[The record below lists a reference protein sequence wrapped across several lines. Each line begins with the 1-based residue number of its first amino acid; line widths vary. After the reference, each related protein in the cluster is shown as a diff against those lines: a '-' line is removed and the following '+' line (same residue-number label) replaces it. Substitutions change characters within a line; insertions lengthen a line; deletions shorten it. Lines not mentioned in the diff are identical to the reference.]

1 MKTRLIVWSL
11 LSVLLLVSCVA
22 TTTDTQ
28 SEEISMQE
36 LKKSFETPPDSV
48 RPGVY
53 WYFMDGNLSHEA
65 MTADLEAMKEAG
77 IGNVLFL
84 EVNVG
89 LPRGKVDFLSE
100 EWQELFAHALKE
112 SKRLGITFTLGV
124 GPGWSGSG
132 GPWVK
137 ADESMRHLV
146 SSIVEANGASDQKI
160 VLTKPKPQKPF
171 FGEGTLT
178 PELRQKWDA
187 YYQDVAVLAYPT
199 PENQTKIDDIEEK
212 ALFVRAPYTSM
223 AGVKQYLPE
232 PDYPADEALF
242 AAVDKDKIIDL
253 TSKLRPDGSLDWKV
267 PEGRWTI
274 IRMGMR
280 NNGAVTRPAPY
291 PGLGFECDKFDSV
304 AFKNHFDAFIGKL
317 FAKSDFK
324 KGSRDGGLFRL
335 HMDSWE
341 MGAQNWTDNFREQ
354 FKKRRGY
361 DPLVFLPVYSGQ
373 IIGSLELSERF
384 LWDIRLTSQELV
396 LENHAGY
403 IKTLGRR
410 YGLDLSIQPY
420 DMNPCADLDLGAVA
434 DVPSCEFWLKGVGF
448 NSSFGCIEA
457 TSVAHVL
464 GRPVVAAEAF
474 TADAGRE
481 GYIAYPGI
489 LKNQG
494 DWAFATGINKFIYH
508 TFAHKALG
516 EDLRPGMTMGPYG
529 VHWDRG
535 QTWWPMASGYHTY
548 ISRCSFMLQQGQ
560 AVADVL
566 YLTPEGAPHV
576 FRPPHSAMEGNDTIP
591 DRKGYNF
598 DGCSPE
604 MLIAHAKV
612 ENNKIVFPGG
622 GSYYLLVLPDCST
635 MTPELIAKIESL
647 VKDGAQVA
655 GRPPVKSP
663 SLTNYPECDKIVR
676 AAAERMW
683 GGYTFS
689 DRVEKRAY
697 GKGAIFFGGQ
707 LSENMEDLYPS
718 YNATAE
724 LLKSFGV
731 TEDFQ
736 SEEPVRYH
744 HKRLA
749 NADIYFVSNK
759 TGRPINS
766 YCTFRASGT
775 VAELWDPLTG
785 ETKALPEFI
794 ESNGRT
800 TIPMQFDAYQSF
812 FIVLNRADS
821 AELLKSGNCKN
832 FNPVSEIQR
841 LTNPWK
847 VSFDPK
853 WGGPEEVTFNVLEDW
868 SKRPEEGIK
877 YYSGVA
883 TYRQTFTFGSPQTE
897 GRFYLHLG
905 EVKNIA
911 RIRLNGND
919 LGVVWTAP
927 WQVEISGAVKHG
939 DNQLEIEVANLW
951 ANRLIGDERLP
962 DDGIKNGQWPGWL
975 LEGKPRTSGR
985 LTFSSHKFYNGGS
998 PLLKS
1003 GLLGPVR
1010 ILHETVGN

>member
-1 MKTRLIVWSL
+1 MRYRWITLFFPSLIL
-11 LSVLLLVSCVA
+11 LASCVSTNSKSNRA
-22 TTTDTQ
+22 
-28 SEEISMQE
+28 EISLVE
-36 LKKSFETPPDSV
+36 IKKGFETPPDSV

-53 WYFMDGNLSHEA
+53 WYFMDGNLSRSA
-65 MTADLEAMKEAG
+65 MTADLESMKEAG

-100 EWQELFAHALKE
+100 EWQELFAHAMKE
-112 SKRLGITFTLGV
+112 SKRLGITMTLGV
-124 GPGWSGSG
+124 GPGWTGSG

-146 SSIVEANGASDQKI
+146 SSSLEVSESSNQKI
-160 VLTKPKPQKPF
+160 VLPKPEPRQPF

-178 PELRQKWDA
+178 PELREKWEA

-199 PENQTKIDDIEEK
+199 PEDQTKIADIDEK

-232 PDYPADEALF
+232 PYYPAGEALS

-253 TSKLRPDGSLDWKV
+253 TSMLQPDGTLEWKV

-274 IRMGMR
+274 LRLGMR

-291 PGLGFECDKFDSV
+291 PGLGFECDKYDTI

-317 FAKSDFK
+317 FAKSDFT
-324 KGSRDGGLFRL
+324 KGSRAGGLFRL

-341 MGAQNWTDNFREQ
+341 MGAQNWGDHFRDA
-354 FKKRRGY
+354 FKTRRGY
-361 DPLVFLPVYSGQ
+361 DPLTFLPVFSGQ
-373 IIGSLELSERF
+373 IVESLEVSERF
-384 LWDIRLTSQELV
+384 LWDVRLTSQELI

-403 IKTLGRR
+403 IKKMGRG

-457 TSVAHVL
+457 TSIAHVL
-464 GRPVVAAEAF
+464 GRPEVAAEAF

-481 GYIAYPGI
+481 GYIAYPGM

-516 EDLRPGMTMGPYG
+516 ETLRPGMTMGPYG

-535 QTWWPMASGYHTY
+535 QTWWPMVSSYHQY
-548 ISRCSFMLQQGQ
+548 VSRCSFVLQQGQ
-560 AVADVL
+560 TVADVL

-604 MLIAHAKV
+604 MLRANAEV
-612 ENNKIVFPGG
+612 ENNKIVFKGG
-622 GSYYLLVLPDCST
+622 GSYQLLVLPAHQT
-635 MTPELIAKIESL
+635 MTPELLDKIESL
-647 VKDGAQVA
+647 VKAGATVV
-655 GRPPVKSP
+655 GVPPVKSP
-663 SLTNYPECDKIVR
+663 SLTNFPACDKQVQ
-676 AAAERMW
+676 ATAEKLW
-683 GGYTFS
+683 GGVAIPE
-689 DRVEKRAY
+689 RVSVREY
-697 GKGAIFFGGQ
+697 GQGKIYWGGE
-707 LSENMEDLYPS
+707 LSKTPEDLYPP
-718 YNATAE
+718 YAATSD
-724 LLKSFGV
+724 LLKRMGV
-731 TEDFQ
+731 KEDFQ
-736 SEEPVRYH
+736 AGEPVRYT
-744 HKRLA
+744 HKKLD
-749 NADIYFVSNK
+749 NADIYFVANRTNHSFHSN
-759 TGRPINS
+759 
-766 YCTFRASGT
+766 CTFRVDGAL
-775 VAELWDPLTG
+775 AELWDPLTG
-785 ETKALPEFI
+785 KTRVLPEFSQ
-794 ESNGRT
+794 SNGQT
-800 TIPMQFDAYQSF
+800 TIPVDFDAYQSF
-812 FIVLNRADS
+812 FIVFDRSGAV
-821 AELLKSGNCKN
+821 EQMKSVNQKN
-832 FNPVSEIQR
+832 FSPILEIQT
-841 LTNPWK
+841 LENPWK
-847 VSFDPK
+847 VSFDPL
-853 WGGPEEVTFNVLEDW
+853 WGGPEEEVVLNALEDW

-877 YYSGVA
+877 FYSGIA
-883 TYRQTFTFGSPQTE
+883 TYRQNFALESNQME
-897 GRFYLHLG
+897 GKRYLHLG

-911 RIRLNGND
+911 RVRLNGQD

-927 WQVEISGAVKHG
+927 WQVEITDALKDG
-939 DNQLEIEVANLW
+939 NNLLEIEVANLW
-951 ANRLIGDERLP
+951 PNRLIGDERFP
-962 DDGIKNGQWPGWL
+962 DDGIQNGHWPDWI
-975 LEGKPRTSGR
+975 LEGKPRPSDR
-985 LTFSSHKFYNGGS
+985 MTFSSHKFYHADS

-1003 GLLGPVR
+1003 GLFGPVR
-1010 ILHETVGN
+1010 VLSGQY